1 MTRRQDP
8 VAALLWMLLSCGL
21 LAGVAAL
28 GRYAALS
35 GLPSSQIVFLR
46 VFFGLMTMMPLFLI
60 RGSDLM
66 RTKQLNVYIVRV
78 MISMVAMSTW
88 FAALAYITVGEMTAI
103 SFLTPILATIGAA
116 FFLREVVNIHRW
128 AATLAGLVGALVIL
142 RPGVVELGIGPWLAL
157 ASALAAAGSTL
168 FIKRLTNLDDPDR
181 VVFLTTLMQTP
192 LALIPALFVW
202 TWPPSD
208 VWLCTM
214 GMGLLGTL
222 GHVCMSRAFASGD
235 ASLVMGMDFS
245 RLPFAVLYGFLLFG
259 ELIDFWTWIGAG
271 IIFLASLYGAHFARR
286 KKA

>member
-1 MTRRQDP
+1 MTRRQNP
-8 VAALLWMLLSCGL
+8 AAALLWMLLSCAF
-21 LAGVAAL
+21 LANVAAL

-35 GLPSSQIVFLR
+35 GLPSPQIVFLR
-46 VFFGLMTMMPLFLI
+46 VFFGLMTMMPLLLF

-66 RTKQLNVYIVRV
+66 RTKQLNVYIIRV
-78 MISMVAMSTW
+78 VISMVAMSTW

-103 SFLTPILATIGAA
+103 SFLTPILATMGAA
-116 FFLREVVNIHRW
+116 FFLREVVNVHRW
-128 AATLAGLVGALVIL
+128 AATLIGLLGAMVIL
-142 RPGVVELGIGPWLAL
+142 RPGMVELGVGPWLAL

-202 TWPPSD
+202 TWPTSD
-208 VWLCTM
+208 VWFCAM

-259 ELIDFWTWIGAG
+259 ELIDFWTWTGAG
-271 IIFLASLYGAHFARR
+271 IIFLASLYGAHHAR
-286 KKA
+286 KKKS

>member
-1 MTRRQDP
+1 MTRRQNP
-8 VAALLWMLLSCGL
+8 VAALLWMLVSCAL

-35 GLPSSQIVFLR
+35 GLPPPQIVFLR
-46 VFFGLMTMMPLFLI
+46 VFFGLMAMMPLLFI
-60 RGSDLM
+60 RGPDLM
-66 RTKQLNVYIVRV
+66 RTKQINVYIVRV
-78 MISMVAMSTW
+78 LISMVAMSTW

-103 SFLTPILATIGAA
+103 SFLTPILATMGAA
-116 FFLREVVNIHRW
+116 FFLREVVNVHRW
-128 AATLAGLVGALVIL
+128 AATLTGLVGALVIL
-142 RPGVVELGIGPWLAL
+142 RPGVVEMGVGPWLAL

-202 TWPPSD
+202 TWPSSD

-214 GMGLLGTL
+214 GMGLLGAL

-259 ELIDFWTWIGAG
+259 ELIDFWTWAGAG
-271 IIFLASLYGAHFARR
+271 IIFLASLYGAHHAR
-286 KKA
+286 KKKP